1 MYDDHSIRL
10 RDVADADD
18 PKCPDDMDGCVVAS
32 YDVTH
37 RPNSTY
43 TEVRTVS
50 TRLPMECLVLF
61 KNGRIEVADLS
72 ATERAWLQAA
82 SREHSNEID
91 FAGTEAGPEVS
102 ASC

>member
-10 RDVADADD
+10 RDVADSDD
-18 PKCPDDMDGCVVAS
+18 GRCPDEMDGCLVVS

-37 RPNSTY
+37 RPNGTY
-43 TEVRTVS
+43 TEIRTVS

-61 KNGRIEVADLS
+61 TDGRIDVSDLS
-72 ATERAWLQAA
+72 VTERAWLQAA

-91 FAGTEAGPEVS
+91 FEGSKTGAEVS
-102 ASC
+102 A